1 MLLDEWAVL
10 KAGSKLR
17 ATGVLNCVN
26 SKVKYQKNKHTF
38 AVIQQS
44 QLWLKKTHTG
54 YARQVT
60 DALQQ
65 IIKFFGFLISF
76 DLIIVWQKLPC
87 IYCKLFWFHAI
98 SNHIFSLFTNINKF
112 QSISNILD
120 SLLDLF
126 CD

>member
-10 KAGSKLR
+10 KAGSKLS

-44 QLWLKKTHTG
+44 QLWLKKPHTG

-98 SNHIFSLFTNINKF
+98 SNHILAYSPILINFKALATF
-112 QSISNILD
+112 
-120 SLLDLF
+120 
-126 CD
+126 